1 MKSLHRI
8 FFVVLFSVP
17 LTTVFGQ
24 QSGALQGAWELQ
36 SQQIDGKDQPLT
48 ARHIKLLTKNHSD
61 TMCITETGRR
71 LKTFF

>member
-17 LTTVFGQ
+17 LTTVYGQ

-36 SQQIDGKDQPLT
+36 SN
-48 ARHIKLLTKNHSD
+48 KL
-61 TMCITETGRR
+61 TGRTSR
-71 LKTFF
+71 